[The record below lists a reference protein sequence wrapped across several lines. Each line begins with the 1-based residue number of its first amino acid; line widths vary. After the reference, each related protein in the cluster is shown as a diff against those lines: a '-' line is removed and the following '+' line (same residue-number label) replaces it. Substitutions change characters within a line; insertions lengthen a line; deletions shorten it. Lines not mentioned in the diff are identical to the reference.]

1 MATLRDIKRRIKS
14 VKNTQQITRAMKMV
28 AAAKLRRAQ
37 EDIFSARPYAEK
49 IKGLVSSLSARVM
62 PESNDFLSK
71 AGKGRALIATFV
83 SDRGLCGG
91 FNTNL
96 IRRAERFVEENPE
109 LSVGYYL
116 VGRRALEHYKRRGV
130 NIVKTRSIGIARP
143 SYSFAQEIAEDLIKD
158 YKEDRTDEVYIIYSE
173 FRSALNQR
181 PVIERILPLATEEK
195 EEEEEQKAEGIL
207 FEPSEE
213 EVLAELLPKYVE
225 FQVFRALLETAA
237 SEHGARMTAMDAATR
252 NAGEMINKLTLDF
265 NRARQAAITKEL
277 MEIISGAE
285 ALKG

>member
-14 VKNTQQITRAMKMV
+14 VKNTQQITKAMKMV

-37 EDIFSARPYAEK
+37 EDITSARPYAEK
-49 IKGLVSSLSARVM
+49 IKGLVSSLATRVM
-62 PESNDFLSK
+62 PESNEFLSK
-71 AGKGRALIATFV
+71 AGKGRALLAIFV

-96 IRRAERFVEENPE
+96 IRRAERFVEESPE
-109 LSVGYYL
+109 LKPSYYL
-116 VGRRALEHYKRRGV
+116 VGRRAHEHYKRSGAT
-130 NIVKTRSIGIARP
+130 ILKSLSIGIARP
-143 SYSFAQEIAEDLIKD
+143 SYSFAQKIAEDLIKE
-158 YKEDRTDEVYIIYSE
+158 YQEDRADEVYIIYSE
-173 FRSALNQR
+173 FRSALSQR
-181 PVIERILPLATEEK
+181 PTVERVLPLST
-195 EEEEEQKAEGIL
+195 EEEEEQEQKTEGIL

-213 EVLAELLPKYVE
+213 EVLRELLPKYVE

-252 NAGEMINKLTLDF
+252 NAGEMINRLTLDF

>member
-14 VKNTQQITRAMKMV
+14 VKNTQQITKAMKMV
-28 AAAKLRRAQ
+28 SAAKLRRAQ
-37 EDIFSARPYAEK
+37 EDIISARPYAEK
-49 IKGLVSSLSARVM
+49 IKGLVTALARRVM
-62 PESNDFLSK
+62 PESNEFLSK
-71 AGKGRALIATFV
+71 ADRGRIELVLFV

-96 IRRAERFVEENPE
+96 IKKAEKFVEENP
-109 LSVGYYL
+109 SAKINYYL
-116 VGRRALEHYKRRGV
+116 VGRRAHEYYKRRGV
-130 NIVKTRSIGIARP
+130 NIVKTHSMGIARP
-143 SYSFAQEIAEDLIKD
+143 SYGFAREIAEDLIKD
-158 YKEDRTDEVYIIYSE
+158 YRKDRTDEVYIIYSE
-173 FRSALNQR
+173 FRSALSQR

-195 EEEEEQKAEGIL
+195 EEEERTENIL

-213 EVLAELLPKYVE
+213 EVLAELLPRYVE
-225 FQVFRALLETAA
+225 FQVYRALLETSA
-237 SEHGARMTAMDAATR
+237 SEHGARMTAMDSATR
-252 NAGEMINKLTLDF
+252 NAGEMIDRLTLDF

>member
-14 VKNTQQITRAMKMV
+14 VKNTQQITKAMKMV
-28 AAAKLRRAQ
+28 SAAKLRRAQ
-37 EDIFSARPYAEK
+37 EDITSARPYAEK
-49 IKGLVSSLSARVM
+49 IKGLVSSLASRVM
-62 PESNDFLSK
+62 PESNEFLSK
-71 AGKGRALIATFV
+71 AGKGRALLAVFV

-96 IRRAERFVEENPE
+96 IRKAERFVEENPE
-109 LSVGYYL
+109 LNASYYL
-116 VGRRALEHYKRRGV
+116 VGRRAHEHYKRRGV
-130 NIVKTRSIGIARP
+130 NIVKTLSIGIARP
-143 SYSFAQEIAEDLIKD
+143 SYGFAQSIAEDLIKA
-158 YKEDRTDEVYIIYSE
+158 YKEDQTDEVYIIYSE
-173 FRSALNQR
+173 FRSALSQR
-181 PVIERILPLATEEK
+181 PVIERVLPLATEEEEEK
-195 EEEEEQKAEGIL
+195 EEKTEGIL

-225 FQVFRALLETAA
+225 FQVYRALLETAA